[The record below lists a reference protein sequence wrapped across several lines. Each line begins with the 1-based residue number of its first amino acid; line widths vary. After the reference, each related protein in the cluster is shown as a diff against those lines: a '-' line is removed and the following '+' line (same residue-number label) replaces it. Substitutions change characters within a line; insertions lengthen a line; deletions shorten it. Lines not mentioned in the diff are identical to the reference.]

1 MRNRLGLALLIL
13 AQIFPLGC
21 RTNMGPNSVS
31 PARFNY
37 TEAISESWNEQLLL
51 NLVRLRYRDTVQ
63 FLEVSSVITQYTLDQ
78 RASASAGAAFNG
90 GTDTDLG
97 IGAGVVYTEK
107 PTITYTPL
115 QGEVFAQRLLAPIPA
130 ETLIQLAQ
138 SGWSSELL
146 MLCCVQQVNEL
157 QNARSAPS
165 RMPDF
170 VPRFRE
176 FHRAAELMR
185 DLQAVGLIDMRLE
198 VAPDNSEATV
208 LHLQRR
214 PPGEWADEVAE
225 VRRLLGLQPDQNSF
239 KITSRLSG
247 SPDEM
252 ALVGRSLA
260 GVLVFLSQAVE
271 APPDHEAAG
280 KVTVTR
286 DASGEAIDWAAVTG
300 NILRI
305 KSQTHPPADAFV
317 QVHYR
322 DHWFYISDDD
332 LDSKTTFGLLTYLFS
347 LQAAGAGGKSPLLT
361 VSTDR

>member
-1 MRNRLGLALLIL
+1 MRSKLGLALLIVAL
-13 AQIFPLGC
+13 ALPLGC

-31 PARFNY
+31 PARFDYN
-37 TEAISESWNEQLLL
+37 EAISESWNEQLLL

-78 RASASAGAAFNG
+78 RASASAGAGFNG
-90 GTDTDLG
+90 GTATDVG

-165 RMPDF
+165 RIPGF
-170 VPRFRE
+170 VPRFEE
-176 FHRAAELMR
+176 FHRAAQLMR

-198 VAPDNSEATV
+198 VAPDESEATV

-214 PPGEWADEVAE
+214 HSGDWADKITEL
-225 VRRLLGLQPDQNSF
+225 RRLLGLQPDQSSF
-239 KITSRLSG
+239 RITSRLSG

-252 ALVGRSLA
+252 AIVGRSLA

-271 APPDHEAAG
+271 APPAHEVAG
-280 KVTVTR
+280 KVATTR

-300 NILRI
+300 NILHVR
-305 KSQTHPPADAFV
+305 SQEDPPPDAFV
-317 QVHYR
+317 RVHYR
-322 DHWFYISDDD
+322 DHWFYISDND

>member
-1 MRNRLGLALLIL
+1 MSTKVVTGFLMTALLV
-13 AQIFPLGC
+13 PMGC
-21 RTNMGPNSVS
+21 RTGVGPGSIS

-37 TEAISESWNEQLLL
+37 TEAIAESWNEQLLL

-63 FLEVSSVITQYTLDQ
+63 FLEVSSVITQYTVDQ
-78 RASASAGAAFNG
+78 RASASAGAVFNG
-90 GTDTDLG
+90 DTETDVGLS
-97 IGAGVVYTEK
+97 AGVVYTEK

-115 QGEVFAQRLLAPIPA
+115 QGEIFAQRLLAPIPA

-165 RMPDF
+165 RTPDF

-176 FHRAAELMR
+176 FHRAARLLRE
-185 DLQAVGLIDMRLE
+185 LQAVGLIDMRLE
-198 VAPDNSEATV
+198 VAPDNSDATV
-208 LHLQRR
+208 LYLQRR

-225 VRRLLGLQPDQNSF
+225 VRRLFGLEPDQNSF
-239 KITSRLSG
+239 RITSRLSG

-252 ALVGRSLA
+252 AIVGRSLA

-271 APPDHEAAG
+271 APPEHESAG
-280 KVTVTR
+280 WVAVTR
-286 DASGEAIDWAAVTG
+286 DASGEAIDWAEVTG
-300 NILRI
+300 NVLHV
-305 KSQTHPPADAFV
+305 KSQREPPENAFV
-317 QVHYR
+317 RVAYR
-322 DHWFYISDDD
+322 DHWYYIADDD